1 MILCHFILIFCI
13 QYWLGICGIAE
24 DNNGVVNAEDGRP
37 EEVEKSDKM
46 DEGWL

>member
-1 MILCHFILIFCI
+1 
-13 QYWLGICGIAE
+13 
-24 DNNGVVNAEDGRP
+24 VVTPEDGKP